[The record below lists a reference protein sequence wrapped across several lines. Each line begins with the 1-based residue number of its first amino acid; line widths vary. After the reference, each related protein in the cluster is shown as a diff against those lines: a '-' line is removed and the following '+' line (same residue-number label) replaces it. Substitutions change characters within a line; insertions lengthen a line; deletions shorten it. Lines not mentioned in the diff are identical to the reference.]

1 MISWSFSIVA
11 GDSSLLVSKKRLD
24 FDDSQ
29 LSLDVWGGSRN
40 DDRPTDDDCKQDSGR
55 SNSGVDPGDFGDGD
69 VWITFS
75 LVCWKYS
82 NSRIIFSV
90 RVR

>member
-1 MISWSFSIVA
+1 M
-11 GDSSLLVSKKRLD
+11 D

-40 DDRPTDDDCKQDSGR
+40 DDRPTGDDCKQDSGR
-55 SNSGVDPGDFGDGD
+55 SNSGTDRGDFGDRD

-75 LVCWKYS
+75 LDCWKYS
-82 NSRIIFSV
+82 NSRIIFPYACDEYKSGISAG
-90 RVR
+90 RIRAL